1 MGMRRAHDIA
11 AGLSRQPH
19 IVDVAAPSAQE
30 TKPPS
35 RSTGTPFDCTLIIS
49 IPSQLAVPADHAA
62 PARSG
67 EAMTERVAGAV
78 CEAAVETIMETVME
92 AVEPLHDEDRR
103 PETKITRRAP
113 PIGKVVGISVARRI
127 RIRGI
132 GRRRNLI
139 HLGRQSGRVL
149 GNSPTAIRLLT
160 GLDARLLL
168 LAADGHR
175 NGVAVASGRRRGR
188 LRIGVLSSGCP
199 PGDRCLGQGLT
210 CSAGQDHRQDREPTH
225 RYLRVGSSP
234 SLTTSLPK
242 LRPCKRPTNASGA
255 RSRASTMSSRYLSSP
270 LFNNGAAIA
279 RYSPKRC
286 HWSLTI
292 NPWILSRLRT
302 ADVRLGPGRGSISL
316 YSATMPHITMR
327 PKSLSR
333 GNTACCT
340 APPTFSQ

>member
-1 MGMRRAHDIA
+1 MGK
-11 AGLSRQPH
+11 
-19 IVDVAAPSAQE
+19 APMQ
-30 TKPPS
+30 T
-35 RSTGTPFDCTLIIS
+35 
-49 IPSQLAVPADHAA
+49 V
-62 PARSG
+62 
-67 EAMTERVAGAV
+67 
-78 CEAAVETIMETVME
+78 METVVVETVE
-92 AVEPLHDEDRR
+92 ALHEDDRR
-103 PETKITRRAP
+103 REAEIPRRAP
-113 PIGKVVGISVARRI
+113 PIGKVVGIRVAHRI
-127 RIRGI
+127 GRGRI
-132 GRRRNLI
+132 GRRRDLI
-139 HLGRQSGRVL
+139 DLGRQSGRIL
-149 GNSPTAIRLLT
+149 GNLPTAIGQLT

-168 LAADGHR
+168 LAADAHR
-175 NGVAVASGRRRGR
+175 NGVAAAGGFRRGGLCSGGLGSGRRA
-188 LRIGVLSSGCP
+188 
-199 PGDRCLGQGLT
+199 GDRRLGQGLT
-210 CSAGQDHRQDREPTH
+210 RSTGQNHRQDREPTH